1 MVECDPVSHVA
12 SSGHLLRSYSWC
24 VLRWGEVGLAS
35 DYAVAAFATFHTGDK
50 ESAAINFEDVVV
62 STECPRDDVGE
73 SRKHFVSPSGLLL
86 PPRGNLQIGS
96 RT

>member
-35 DYAVAAFATFHTGDK
+35 DYAVAAFAAFHTGDK
-50 ESAAINFEDVVV
+50 ESAAINF
-62 STECPRDDVGE
+62 
-73 SRKHFVSPSGLLL
+73 
-86 PPRGNLQIGS
+86 
-96 RT
+96 

>member
-35 DYAVAAFATFHTGDK
+35 DYAVAAFAAFHTGDK
-50 ESAAINFEDVVV
+50 ESAAINFEDVLM
-62 STECPRDDVGE
+62 TAECAGDEVGDG
-73 SRKHFVSPSGLLL
+73 R
-86 PPRGNLQIGS
+86 
-96 RT
+96 